1 MDQILT
7 RAIEIGIL
15 TLGGA
20 FTLIF
25 NTQRAKEREIFERL
39 REAEIEIAT
48 LKERILD
55 VRSQSMD

>member
-7 RAIEIGIL
+7 RALEIGIL

-25 NTQRAKEREIFERL
+25 NTQRAKEAEIFERL
-39 REAEIEIAT
+39 RLAEMEIAA

-55 VRSQSMD
+55 VR